1 MARKLVFIS
10 PADFTISCYAE
21 MKGKRS
27 FSRCCILMVSDT
39 VNGKQDL
46 RERAWNLLKELR
58 IDEDNNKKAKS

>member
-1 MARKLVFIS
+1 
-10 PADFTISCYAE
+10 
-21 MKGKRS
+21 
-27 FSRCCILMVSDT
+27 MVSDT